1 MVGQRCSTFDRTGP
15 MVSGCRIIVAVCD
28 AVAVVV
34 AVAAAAAAAV
44 AAAVVGNIAGF
55 VRVYS

>member
-34 AVAAAAAAAV
+34 AVAAAAV